1 MIRAPLFICYNL
13 RMLAKNKQ
21 LLTDRLVLKS
31 IEQKDKK
38 DFMEIVKDPLVKKTY
53 MLPDF
58 ANEKEEDI
66 FFKKIRDYTLDS
78 EKFVYG
84 IYSKNKIIGFLN
96 EVTRENDEA
105 EIGYFITPNEWNK
118 GYATEALNVIIKELF
133 RAGFKSVLCGH
144 FEENAASR
152 RVMQKCG
159 MTKAEKEETVTYRNK
174 EHHCFYY
181 RIKQ

>member
-1 MIRAPLFICYNL
+1 MIRAPLFMCYNL
-13 RMLAKNKQ
+13 SMRTKREQ
-21 LLTDRLVLKS
+21 LLTDRLTLKS
-31 IEQKDKK
+31 IEEKDKK
-38 DFMEIVKDPLVKKTY
+38 DLMEIVKDPLVKKTY

-58 ANEKEEDI
+58 ANEKEEDL
-66 FFKKIRDYTLDS
+66 FFKKLSDYTYDL

-84 IYSKNKIIGFLN
+84 IYSKNKIIGFVN

-105 EIGYFITPNEWNK
+105 EIGYFISPKEWNK
-118 GYATEALNVIIKELF
+118 GYATEALEAIIKELF

-144 FEENAASR
+144 FEENPASA

-159 MTKAEKEETVTYRNK
+159 MTKVKKEETVTYRNQ

>member
-1 MIRAPLFICYNL
+1 
-13 RMLAKNKQ
+13 MLK
-21 LLTDRLVLKS
+21 T
-31 IEQKDKK
+31 IEEKDKN

-58 ANEKEEDI
+58 SSKEEEEK
-66 FFKKIRDYTLDS
+66 FFKKISDFSSDPER
-78 EKFVYG
+78 FVYG

-105 EIGYFITPNEWNK
+105 EIGYFITPKEWNK
-118 GYATEALNVIIKELF
+118 GYATEALKTIIKELF

-144 FEENAASR
+144 FEENSASA

-159 MTKAEKEETVTYRNK
+159 MSKTEKEETVTYQNK
-174 EHHCFYY
+174 GHHCFYY

>member
-1 MIRAPLFICYNL
+1 MCC
-13 RMLAKNKQ
+13 
-21 LLTDRLVLKS
+21 TSTSS
-31 IEQKDKK
+31 IWYLSLSTHCCTSATA
-38 DFMEIVKDPLVKKTY
+38 FTRTV
-53 MLPDF
+53 
-58 ANEKEEDI
+58 
-66 FFKKIRDYTLDS
+66 
-78 EKFVYG
+78 
-84 IYSKNKIIGFLN
+84 LN

-105 EIGYFITPNEWNK
+105 EIGYFITPKEWNK

-133 RAGFKSVLCGH
+133 RTGFKSVLCGH

-181 RIKQ
+181 RIRQ